1 MRRHKRAYV
10 YDVYRL
16 DSEDDLTTNNEQKEK
31 CIYFIS
37 DMKDG
42 KSLERDLYIAKI
54 SYQLKDTHFFP
65 RQEGL
70 SYIKSISNMPYL
82 VMRYSGPGNV
92 MGLQCCLLTAR
103 QGMVLKLPQYVYFS
117 KSLCKRYFD
126 LYESMVNHKENTS
139 DNDISKVSVLE
150 TENAATNNTEDET
163 SINEDIS
170 ESPTFISDDSIED
183 TADVTSPEEESKDS
197 ESTSDI
203 DTTEDTDDFLDIDL
217 IEDENNT
224 TTQSYNAAIPICIVG
239 IVAMIIGLIIGI
251 LVGGSGESSS
261 VQQNEIKQEIP
272 QQTQEY
278 MTEIPEEQIDEQSVT
293 AQHTGKSENGL
304 FDNTAE
310 EEIPLLEEYET
321 QKNQPEENLFQ
332 EESETTYE
340 QTTSNQNE
348 TVSVTEIVRSTTPA
362 VVTITN
368 SFTRY
373 YQDAME
379 APIDSEFT
387 QTGVIVGQNYDEIL
401 ILTTYS
407 NLEYDGTKTVKFVN
421 EKTAEGTIK
430 GFDSDLDLAVVAV
443 KKSDLDANTIDT
455 IKMIRANKYETEIGE
470 SVLAIGANGDYQIS
484 SGLVSGK
491 TNTPYLI
498 ITDASIHNGN
508 TGGPLV
514 NMKGELVGINDA
526 RYINHSM
533 SSLSYAI
540 PISTNYNK
548 IGELLEG
555 NTEKEPGYLGIL
567 CTTVDVQYKYL
578 PRGVMVVEIDSN
590 SACSNA
596 DIKEYDIITKIDNV
610 DLETSEQLAEYIS
623 NKKVGDTVVLT
634 TKRMVDE
641 RFIEQQ
647 ISVVLQPKGDET
659 ILESIKNEISES

>member
-1 MRRHKRAYV
+1 MPRTK
-10 YDVYRL
+10 
-16 DSEDDLTTNNEQKEK
+16 
-31 CIYFIS
+31 
-37 DMKDG
+37 
-42 KSLERDLYIAKI
+42 KI
-54 SYQLKDTHFFP
+54 KDTEPEVHENENELTEESKEP
-65 RQEGL
+65 E
-70 SYIKSISNMPYL
+70 
-82 VMRYSGPGNV
+82 NV
-92 MGLQCCLLTAR
+92 DESETKDSMG
-103 QGMVLKLPQYVYFS
+103 K
-117 KSLCKRYFD
+117 
-126 LYESMVNHKENTS
+126 
-139 DNDISKVSVLE
+139 NDEEMYPIEKANEETVLE

-224 TTQSYNAAIPICIVG
+224 TTQSCNAAIPICIVG

-293 AQHTGKSENGL
+293 AQHTGESENGL